1 MLDPDKLLGGLLGSG
16 MRNRGLDLNIGG
28 IGNMGG
34 KAAVGMGL
42 LGVAMAAFE
51 HFTEQKNRSTME
63 PAMGD
68 PSQPPS
74 SPRAPSSVPPPP
86 PPVGASA
93 PPPPPPGMQTASPP
107 PSAALPAAS
116 AHNRAGSN
124 GEATLYL
131 RAMIAAAA
139 CDGEIDA
146 QERQHII
153 GKLEESGL
161 SDDERDFLLTEMSW
175 PMGIDELSAAVE
187 DRQQAIRLYISSLL
201 AIEVDTEAERDYLKQ
216 LAAALQLPPELLASI
231 HQRFKIDI
239 Q

>member
-1 MLDPDKLLGGLLGSG
+1 MFDPNKLLGGLLGSG
-16 MRNRGLDLNIGG
+16 MRDRGLDLNIGSFG
-28 IGNMGG
+28 GMGG

-51 HFTEQKNRSTME
+51 HFTDQKGGQSSQ
-63 PAMGD
+63 PAMGGGYN
-68 PSQPPS
+68 PAGRP
-74 SPRAPSSVPPPP
+74 AAPPPP
-86 PPVGASA
+86 PPTGASA
-93 PPPPPPGMQTASPP
+93 PPPPPPGDAPQAAP
-107 PSAALPAAS
+107 AALLPAEQQQSTGTAE
-116 AHNRAGSN
+116 

-139 CDGEIDA
+139 CDGEIDD
-146 QERQHII
+146 QERQHIM

-201 AIEVDTEAERDYLKQ
+201 AIVVDTDAEREYLRQ
-216 LAAALQLPPELLASI
+216 LAQALQLPPELLASI

-239 Q
+239 